1 MAVIIKL
8 LGKRLTDISSWYFV
22 LQVYTHDRILEMI
35 RLYVACKQEGV
46 ITFYV
51 WLVLLFCS
59 RQLCLTSSK
68 IELKKTAKLQINSF
82 IIEFIFVARF
92 NLHMWGLQ
100 KFDFGKEFSIYFTWI
115 NTQEYFVWTRKR
127 CNSFLGNNLPDL
139 LIILQ
144 TWGLKCMN
152 KTIQNYGICKVV
164 VA

>member
-1 MAVIIKL
+1 MCLINFIVL
-8 LGKRLTDISSWYFV
+8 ISTVV
-22 LQVYTHDRILEMI
+22 LYIAQNRAL
-35 RLYVACKQEGV
+35 
-46 ITFYV
+46 
-51 WLVLLFCS
+51 
-59 RQLCLTSSK
+59 
-68 IELKKTAKLQINSF
+68 KTAILKINSF

-127 CNSFLGNNLPDL
+127 CNTFLGNSLLDL

-152 KTIQNYGICKVV
+152 IKMHTHCLSNLKFQHKKQFKYWVKDNEKSILYLSFYNSL
-164 VA
+164 